1 MEVSN
6 MMILYGICV
15 ILALFIY
22 TYISTGNK
30 NEMNNLGT
38 YKEYVDK
45 ETGVCYMVTKNGL
58 SVLYNSDG
66 SVKTKEVK

>member
-1 MEVSN
+1 

-15 ILALFIY
+15 ILAMLIY
-22 TYISTGNK
+22 TYIVTSNK

-58 SVLYNSDG
+58 SVLYNADG